1 MKFVF
6 GFKMRDVGLIAAL
19 QSERGRIY
27 TPFPLSVMFSHPHSP
42 LPSEGLPKGWLEN
55 KECRKMEECPWSFI
69 NSSTSTFAFLEKS

>member
-6 GFKMRDVGLIAAL
+6 GFKMRDIGLIAAL

-42 LPSEGLPKGWLEN
+42 LPSEGLPKG
-55 KECRKMEECPWSFI
+55 
-69 NSSTSTFAFLEKS
+69 